1 MKMLTTDRDCKR
13 GGEHLAI
20 PTQGEIEGKLLV
32 FEVVAVAC
40 LQELLK
46 HEHAPVISKVRQNI
60 LHTLKERCSSLK
72 LCSDDEKATADYA
85 MGVLDAAVAQVR
97 SK

>member
-1 MKMLTTDRDCKR
+1 MLSTDRDYKR

-20 PTQGEIEGKLLV
+20 PTQSEIEGKLLV

-46 HEHAPVISKVRQNI
+46 HEHARVISKVRQNI
-60 LHTLKERCSSLK
+60 RRTLKEKCSSLK
-72 LCSDDEKATADYA
+72 LCSEDEKATADYA
-85 MGVLDAAVAQVR
+85 LGVLDAAVAQVS